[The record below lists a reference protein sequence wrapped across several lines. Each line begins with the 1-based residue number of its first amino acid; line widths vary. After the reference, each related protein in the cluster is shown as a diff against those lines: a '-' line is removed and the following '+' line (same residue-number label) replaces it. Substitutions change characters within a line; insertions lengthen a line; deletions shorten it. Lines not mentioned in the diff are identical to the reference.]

1 MQRSTCAARPCILA
15 LLSCLAFSSLLA
27 AQGTIRGAVTEAA
40 QRPASDAIVHVS
52 GTTLGARSDSS
63 GLYRVLR
70 VPSGSYT
77 IRVAK
82 IGFSPESA
90 TVVVRNGETVT
101 QNFELHALV
110 QELTGITVTS
120 KRLGETEAAALQ
132 RQADAPNVV
141 QVLPGDVI
149 RALPNANAAE
159 AAGRMPGVTT
169 ERDEGE
175 GKFIQIRGTSPDLNN
190 LTINGAHVPGSQ
202 GGSRVVKLD
211 VIPSDLLA
219 GIEVSKTLTADM
231 DADAIG
237 GSVNLVTKTPE
248 GAPEGYIAGQY
259 GQVTLRNK
267 NQFQGG
273 FALSGR
279 FGPERRLGILLGG
292 SADRNNRTTNDL
304 EPAWSKDESGRA
316 IPIEWSQRDYQF
328 ARNRYGLGG
337 DIDYRFAD
345 GSAIALKGLYG
356 RFEDY
361 GVTYVKDLATAQT
374 GTTFGTTGDSAGSG
388 SHGFGTGAEL
398 TRQSYNRTP
407 LQSVFGSTLSGRTH
421 LGVFEVRAD
430 LNAAVTD
437 EKLTDYRFHPFT
449 FDGLNG
455 NGITVAYDASNTKVP
470 TYTIVDPATAAA
482 GEAPTNFAES
492 HYFTIDNRTHG
503 RDLGGALNLQ
513 TPWHTGANDWT
524 ANLQFGAKYRDE
536 TKSHATLGGFW
547 FSGTPIP
554 LTGDLSSFSDPKY
567 YQYAT
572 NAFSMGLVPD
582 QAKAHASENAA
593 AANFTNGTDAV
604 GNLLGT
610 FNGSEKITAGYVA
623 NTLTWS
629 KLELYTG
636 LRVEHTSASYVGHT
650 AVGDTASGVTT
661 VPGSQSYTDLFPS
674 VQAKYSFDPQT
685 HLRLAFTRAIARPD
699 YQSLAPS
706 LTGSP
711 GGSPSDPSNVSSGNP
726 NLKPQHAWNYDVM
739 LEHFFTSVGVI
750 SGGVFYKQISDF
762 IFNRTFTY
770 NGPVTQL
777 DGFLG
782 TRPEN
787 GGTGHI
793 FGFEAD
799 WAQRLV
805 FLPDAFAGLGFDA
818 NYTHTSSRAV
828 VSESV
833 DGTPERHAPLPRQS
847 PNLANIALTYDW
859 GRLSAR
865 AAWAYQGAN
874 IVSYGDGSPTPSGD
888 TYFYA
893 HSQFD
898 ASVIV
903 DATSRIQFQ
912 LQVLNINNAVFGFFT
927 GTTTHDYAIQR
938 EYYGRTI
945 YFGTKYK
952 F

>member
-1 MQRSTCAARPCILA
+1 MHLATRIARHYICAVFPLLA
-15 LLSCLAFSSLLA
+15 LPAVLA
-27 AQGTIRGAVTEAA
+27 AQGTIRGAVTEAE
-40 QRPASDAIVHVS
+40 QRPASDAIVHLS
-52 GTTLGARSDSS
+52 GTTLGARADSS

-70 VPSGSYT
+70 VPAGSYSV
-77 IRVAK
+77 RVAK
-82 IGFSPESA
+82 IGFGPESA
-90 TVVVRNGETVT
+90 TVVVRNGETVV
-101 QNFELHALV
+101 QNFEMHALV

-132 RQADAPNVV
+132 RQSDAPNVV
-141 QVLPGDVI
+141 QVMPGDVI

-159 AAGRMPGVTT
+159 AAARMPGVTT

-175 GKFIQIRGTSPDLNN
+175 GKFVQIRGTSPELNN
-190 LTINGAHVPGSQ
+190 VTINGAHVPGSQ
-202 GGSRVVKLD
+202 NGSRVVKLD
-211 VIPSDLLA
+211 DIPSDLLA
-219 GIEVSKTLTADM
+219 AIEVSKTLTADM

-248 GAPEGYIAGQY
+248 GVPQGYVAAQY

-267 NQFQGG
+267 NQLQGG
-273 FALSGR
+273 FALGGR
-279 FGPERRLGILLGG
+279 FGPERRLGLLLAG

-304 EPAWSKDESGRA
+304 EPAWSKDEAGRA

-345 GSAIALKGLYG
+345 GSAIGLKGLYS

-361 GVTYVKDLATAQT
+361 GVTYVKDIA
-374 GTTFGTTGDSAGSG
+374 TTGDSAGSG
-388 SHGFGTGAEL
+388 PFGFGTGAEV
-398 TRQSYNRTP
+398 TRQAYNRTP
-407 LQSVFGSTLSGRTH
+407 LQQLFGSTLSGRTH
-421 LGVFEVRAD
+421 LGAFEVRAD

-437 EKLTDYRFHPFT
+437 EKLHDYRFHPFT
-449 FDGLNG
+449 FDGLG
-455 NGITVAYDASNTKVP
+455 GSGITIAYDASNTKVP
-470 TYTIVDPATAAA
+470 TYHIVDPATAAA
-482 GEAPTNFAES
+482 AEDAANFAES
-492 HYFTIDNRTHG
+492 HYFTIDNKTHG
-503 RDLGGALNLQ
+503 RDLGGAVNLQ
-513 TPWHTGANDWT
+513 APWHIAGQDWS

-536 TKSHATLGGFW
+536 AKSHAAQGGFW
-547 FSGTPIP
+547 STDAPIG
-554 LTGDLSSFSDPKY
+554 LTGNLSSFSDPHY

-582 QAKAHASENAA
+582 QGKAHASENATV
-593 AANFTNGTDAV
+593 FTNGTDAV
-604 GNLLGT
+604 GNQLGT
-610 FNGSEKITAGYVA
+610 FNGAEKIAAGYVA
-623 NTLTWS
+623 NTITWNRI
-629 KLELYTG
+629 ELYTG
-636 LRVEHTSASYVGHT
+636 LRVEHTSASYLGHV
-650 AVGDTASGVTT
+650 AVGESNIVVST

-674 VQAKYSFDPQT
+674 IQAKYSFDPQT
-685 HLRLAFTRAIARPD
+685 HLRLAFTRGIARPD
-699 YQSLAPS
+699 YQLLAPS

-711 GGSPSDPSNVSSGNP
+711 GGSPSDPSNVTSGNP

-770 NGPVTQL
+770 NGPVTEL
-777 DGFLG
+777 DGFQG

-787 GGTGHI
+787 GGSGHI
-793 FGFEAD
+793 VGFEAD

-805 FLPDAFAGLGFDA
+805 FLPGAFAGLGFDA

-828 VSESV
+828 VAEAI
-833 DGTPERHAPLPRQS
+833 DGTAQRHAPLPRQS
-847 PNLANIALTYDW
+847 PNLANIALTYDL

-874 IVSYGDGSPTPSGD
+874 IITYGDGTPTPSGD

-912 LQVLNINNAVFGFFT
+912 LQALNINNAVFGFFT

-938 EYYGRTI
+938 EYYGRTF

>member
-1 MQRSTCAARPCILA
+1 MPRAMSAARSYVIVL
-15 LLSCLAFSSLLA
+15 SSLLAASPHLA
-27 AQGTIRGAVTEAA
+27 AQGTIRGVVTEAD
-40 QRPASDAIVHVS
+40 QRPVPDAIVHLS

-63 GLYRVLR
+63 GLFRVLR
-70 VPSGSYT
+70 VPAGSYT

-82 IGFSPESA
+82 LGFGPEST
-90 TVVVRNGETVT
+90 TVVVQNGATVT
-101 QNFELHALV
+101 QTFALHALV
-110 QELTGITVTS
+110 TELTSITITS
-120 KRLGETEAAALQ
+120 QRLGETEAAALQ
-132 RQADAPNVV
+132 RQADAPNIVK
-141 QVLPGDVI
+141 VLPGDVI

-175 GKFIQIRGTSPDLNN
+175 GKFIQIRGTAPELNN

-202 GGSRVVKLD
+202 GGSRTVKLD

-248 GAPEGYIAGQY
+248 GPPEGYVAAQY
-259 GQVTLRNK
+259 GAVTLRNK
-267 NQFQGG
+267 NQLQGG

-279 FGPERRLGILLGG
+279 FGPDRRLGILLGG

-304 EPAWSKDESGRA
+304 EPAWSKDGSGRP

-337 DIDYRFAD
+337 DIDYRFAN
-345 GSAIALKGLYG
+345 GSAIALKGLFS

-361 GVTYVKDLATAQT
+361 GVTYVKDLAV
-374 GTTFGTTGDSAGSG
+374 TGDSAGSG
-388 SHGFGTGAEL
+388 AQGFGTGGEL

-407 LQSVFGSTLSGRTH
+407 LQQLFGSTLSGRTH

-437 EKLTDYRFHPFT
+437 EKLNDYRFHPFV
-449 FDGLNG
+449 FDGLDG
-455 NGITVAYDASNTKVP
+455 NGITVAYDASNTKIP
-470 TYTIVDPATAAA
+470 TYHIVDPATAAA
-482 GEAPTNFAES
+482 GEDPANFGES

-513 TPWHTGANDWT
+513 TPWHSGGQNWSAS
-524 ANLQFGAKYRDE
+524 LQFGAKYRDE
-536 TKSHATLGGFW
+536 SKTHSRLGGFW
-547 FSGTPIP
+547 FDTTGTPIP
-554 LTGDLSSFSDPKY
+554 LVGNLSSFSDPHY
-567 YQYAT
+567 YQYAS
-572 NAFSMGLVPD
+572 NAFSMGLTPD

-593 AANFTNGTDAV
+593 GFVNGTDPV
-604 GNLLGT
+604 GNQLGT
-610 FNGSEKITAGYVA
+610 FNGSERITAGYVA
-623 NTLTWS
+623 NTVTWS

-636 LRVEHTSASYVGHT
+636 LRVEHTSASYVGHV
-650 AVGDTASGVTT
+650 AVGDTSTGVTT

-711 GGSPSDPSNVSSGNP
+711 GGSQSDPSNVTSGNP
-726 NLKPQHAWNYDVM
+726 SLKPQHAWNYDVM

-770 NGPVTQL
+770 TGPVTEL

-787 GGTGHI
+787 GGSGHI
-793 FGFEAD
+793 LGFEAD

-805 FLPDAFAGLGFDA
+805 FLPGAWAGLGFDA

-828 VSESV
+828 VAESG
-833 DGTPERHAPLPRQS
+833 DGAAQRDAPLQRQS
-847 PNLANIALTYDW
+847 PNLANIALTYDL
-859 GRLSAR
+859 GRVSAR

-874 IVSYGDGSPTPSGD
+874 IVSYGDGTPTPSGD

-927 GTTTHDYAIQR
+927 GTTSHDYAIQR
-938 EYYGRTI
+938 EYYGRTF

>member
-1 MQRSTCAARPCILA
+1 MHRSTRAACHYVLA
-15 LLSCLAFSSLLA
+15 LCASLALPSLLA
-27 AQGTIRGAVTEAA
+27 AQGTIRGAVTEADHH
-40 QRPASDAIVHVS
+40 PAPDAIVHLT
-52 GTTLGARSDSS
+52 GTTLGGRSDSS
-63 GLYRVLR
+63 GLYRVIR
-70 VPSGSYT
+70 VPAGSYT

-82 IGFSPESA
+82 IGFGPESA
-90 TVVVRNGETVT
+90 TVVVQNGATVT

-110 QELTGITVTS
+110 QELTSITVTS

-132 RQADAPNVV
+132 RQADAPNLVT
-141 QVLPGDVI
+141 VLPGDVI

-159 AAGRMPGVTT
+159 AAGRLPGVTT

-175 GKFIQIRGTSPDLNN
+175 GKFVQIRGTAPELNN
-190 LTINGAHVPGSQ
+190 VTINGAHVPGSQ

-211 VIPSDLLA
+211 DIPSDLLA
-219 GIEVSKTLTADM
+219 AIEVSKTLTADM

-248 GAPEGYIAGQY
+248 GAPQGYVAAQY

-267 NQFQGG
+267 NQIQGG
-273 FALSGR
+273 FAYGGR
-279 FGPERRLGILLGG
+279 FGSDRQLGILLGG

-337 DIDYRFAD
+337 DIDYRFHD
-345 GSAIALKGLYG
+345 GSAIALKGLYS

-361 GVTYVKDLATAQT
+361 GVTYVKDVTTAVADS
-374 GTTFGTTGDSAGSG
+374 TFGATGDSAGSG
-388 SHGFGTGAEL
+388 TRGFGTGAEV

-407 LQSVFGSTLSGRTH
+407 LQWVIGSTLSGRTH
-421 LGVFEVRAD
+421 LGNFEVRAD

-437 EKLTDYRFHPFT
+437 EKLNDYRFHPFV
-449 FDGLNG
+449 FDGRDG
-455 NGITVAYDASNTKVP
+455 SGITVAYDASNTALP
-470 TYTIVDPATAAA
+470 TYTIVDPAMAAA
-482 GEAPTNFAES
+482 AEDPANFAEQ
-492 HYFTIDNRTHG
+492 HYFTIDSRTHG
-503 RDLGGALNLQ
+503 RDLGGSINLQ
-513 TPWHTGANDWT
+513 TPWHTGASDWT

-536 TKSHATLGGFW
+536 AKTHSKTGGFW
-547 FSGTPIP
+547 FGGNIP
-554 LTGDLSSFSDPKY
+554 LANNLSTFSDPTY

-582 QAKAHASENAA
+582 QAKAHASESTG
-593 AANFTNGTDAV
+593 FTNGTDAL
-604 GNLLGT
+604 GNALGT
-610 FNGSEKITAGYVA
+610 FNGSEKIAAGYVA

-636 LRVEHTSASYVGHT
+636 LRVEHTSASYVGHV
-650 AVGDTASGVTT
+650 AVGDTTTGATT

-685 HLRLAFTRAIARPD
+685 HLRLAFTRGIARPD

-706 LTGSP
+706 LSGSP
-711 GGSPSDPSNVSSGNP
+711 GGGRSDPSNVTSGNP
-726 NLKPQHAWNYDVM
+726 NLKPQHAWNYDLMV
-739 LEHFFTSVGVI
+739 EHFFTSVGVI

-770 NGPVTQL
+770 NGPVTEL
-777 DGFLG
+777 DGFRG

-787 GGTGHI
+787 GGSGHI
-793 FGFEAD
+793 VGFEAD

-805 FLPDAFAGLGFDA
+805 FLPGALAGLGFDA

-828 VSESV
+828 VSESA
-833 DGTPERHAPLPRQS
+833 DGTPQRHAPMQRQS
-847 PNLANIALTYDW
+847 PNLANVALTYDM

-874 IVSYGDGSPTPSGD
+874 ITSYGDGSPTPSGD
-888 TYFYA
+888 TYFYS

-903 DATSRIQFQ
+903 DATDRIQFQ
-912 LQVLNINNAVFGFFT
+912 VQALNINNAVFGFFT
-927 GTTTHDYAIQR
+927 GTTAHDYAIQR
-938 EYYGRTI
+938 EYYGRTF

>member
-1 MQRSTCAARPCILA
+1 MPLVTRVGRHPILT
-15 LLSCLAFSSLLA
+15 LISSFVLPTVLA
-27 AQGTIRGAVTEAA
+27 AQGTIRGVVTEAE

-52 GTTLGARSDSS
+52 NTTFGARADSS

-70 VPSGSYT
+70 VPAGSYSL
-77 IRVAK
+77 RVAK
-82 IGFSPESA
+82 IGFAPESA
-90 TVVVRNGETVT
+90 TVVIRNGETLV

-110 QELTGITVTS
+110 QELTSITVTS

-132 RQADAPNVV
+132 RQSDAPNVV

-175 GKFIQIRGTSPDLNN
+175 GKFVQIRGTAPELNN
-190 LTINGAHVPGSQ
+190 VTINGAHVPGSQ
-202 GGSRVVKLD
+202 NGSRVVKLD
-211 VIPSDLLA
+211 DIPSDLLA
-219 GIEVSKTLTADM
+219 AIEVSKTLTADM

-248 GAPEGYIAGQY
+248 GPPQGYVAAQY

-267 NQFQGG
+267 NQIQGG
-273 FALSGR
+273 FALGGR
-279 FGPERRLGILLGG
+279 FGPERRLGILIGG

-304 EPAWSKDESGRA
+304 EPAWSKDESGRP

-345 GSAIALKGLYG
+345 GSAIALKGLYS

-361 GVTYVKDLATAQT
+361 GVTYVKDVATAQT
-374 GTTFGTTGDSAGSG
+374 ESTFGSTGDSAGSG
-388 SHGFGTGAEL
+388 PRGFGTGAEV
-398 TRQSYNRTP
+398 TRQAYNRTP
-407 LQSVFGSTLSGRTH
+407 LQQVFGSTLSGRTH

-437 EKLTDYRFHPFT
+437 EKLHDYRFHPFT
-449 FDGLNG
+449 YDGQDG
-455 NGITVAYDASNTKVP
+455 AGITVAYDASNTQLP
-470 TYTIVDPATAAA
+470 TYQIVDPATAAA
-482 GEAPTNFAES
+482 ADDPANFAES
-492 HYFTIDNRTHG
+492 HYFTIDNKTHG
-503 RDLGGALNLQ
+503 RDLGGAVNLQ
-513 TPWHTGANDWT
+513 TPWHAGGDDWS

-536 TKSHATLGGFW
+536 AKSHAALGGFW
-547 FSGTPIP
+547 FTDSSIP
-554 LTGDLSSFSDPKY
+554 LVGNLSSFSDPHY

-572 NAFSMGLVPD
+572 NAFTMGLVPD
-582 QAKAHASENAA
+582 QGKAHASENSTV
-593 AANFTNGTDAV
+593 FTNGTDAV
-604 GNLLGT
+604 SNQLGT
-610 FNGSEKITAGYVA
+610 FNGSERIASGYVA
-623 NTLTWS
+623 NTVTWS
-629 KLELYTG
+629 KLELYAG
-636 LRVEHTSASYVGHT
+636 LRLEHTSASYVGHV
-650 AVGDTASGVTT
+650 AVGDTSSGVTT
-661 VPGSQSYTDLFPS
+661 VPGSQTYTDLFPS

-685 HLRLAFTRAIARPD
+685 HLRLAFTRGIARPD

-711 GGSPSDPSNVSSGNP
+711 GGSQSDPSNVTSGNP
-726 NLKPQHAWNYDVM
+726 NLKPQHAWNYDLMV
-739 LEHFFTSVGVI
+739 EHFFTSVGVI

-770 NGPVTQL
+770 NGPVTEL

-787 GGTGHI
+787 GGSGHI
-793 FGFEAD
+793 VGFEAD

-805 FLPDAFAGLGFDA
+805 FLPGAFAGLGFDA

-828 VSESV
+828 VAEDA
-833 DGTPERHAPLPRQS
+833 DGTAQRHAPMPRQS
-847 PNLANIALTYDW
+847 PNLANIALTYDL
-859 GRLSAR
+859 GRVSAR

-874 IVSYGDGSPTPSGD
+874 ITSYGDGTPSPSGD

-903 DATSRIQFQ
+903 DATSRIQLQ
-912 LQVLNINNAVFGFFT
+912 LQALNINNAVFGFFT
-927 GTTTHDYAIQR
+927 GTTAHDYAIQR
-938 EYYGRTI
+938 EYYGRTF